1 MAVQDD
7 LNKVMA
13 IYGFVTQCYNQP
25 LADLS
30 LNLPQCQVIG
40 YVATERLSVA
50 QVAHKLGFSATRTSN
65 LVVNLC
71 QRGYLDQHMAPDDRR
86 RRYLALTARG
96 QAQLQ
101 VIRQQLPATLHRALT
116 QLAAAADT
124 PTSEELSDS

>member
-50 QVAHKLGFSATRTSN
+50 QVAQKLGFSATRTS
-65 LVVNLC
+65 
-71 QRGYLDQHMAPDDRR
+71 
-86 RRYLALTARG
+86 RG

-116 QLAAAADT
+116 QLAATADT